1 MTAFRPAVD
10 AGDRPLAGMAWMVAG
25 VGLLTLMDGT
35 GKVLVTG
42 GLPLV
47 QVVWA
52 RYAFNLLALLALLRL
67 RRRALVPSRRLA
79 LQLARGLAMVAAT
92 AAMILSL
99 RLLPMAE
106 TYAVGFVS
114 PVLVAL
120 LAGPLLGER
129 VDARRWA
136 AALGGFA
143 GVLLVLRPG
152 SGIFGVAALAPLAM
166 AVFFALY
173 QLATRVLGRSDPP
186 ETTMFHS
193 AWVGTAVT
201 TPLLAPV
208 WHVPTPAEWALMALM
223 GGLGLA
229 SHLAMI
235 RAFALAPASR
245 LSPLVYS
252 QMIWAV
258 AFGWLVFG
266 DLPDPWTVVGA
277 VVVAGSGLLLLGDPG
292 GAGRARPRRR
302 PGA

>member
-1 MTAFRPAVD
+1 MTVSRPAAE

-52 RYAFNLLALLALLRL
+52 RYAFNLLALLGLLRL
-67 RRRALVPSRRLA
+67 RRQALVPSRRLA
-79 LQLARGLAMVAAT
+79 LQLARGLGMVAAT

-152 SGIFGVAALAPLAM
+152 SGIFGIAALAPLAM

-173 QLATRVLGRSDPP
+173 QLATRVLGRFDPP

-201 TPLLAPV
+201 TPLLPV
-208 WHVPTPAEWALMALM
+208 VWRAPTPAEWALMVLM
-223 GGLGLA
+223 GVLGLA

-245 LSPLVYS
+245 ISPLVYS

-258 AFGWLVFG
+258 LFGWLVFG
-266 DLPDPWTVVGA
+266 DLPDPWTLAGA
-277 VVVAGSGLLLLGDPG
+277 AVVAGSGLLLLG
-292 GAGRARPRRR
+292 GAGDSRRR
-302 PGA
+302 GA